1 MKKHVFRSSVA
12 LAAFLSLGIFA
23 FAQHDHAG
31 GAGMGGGPPMG
42 GGPGGDQ
49 GGFGRPAD
57 AGAPGMGRSDAGM
70 NHASAGTSN
79 IGSHSPGS
87 VLNNNPKLDSSLS
100 NALGKSGISIPGGN
114 LQTACAGFKN
124 LGSCIA
130 ALHVAKNLGLNFDQ
144 LRSMMTGPKAEKL
157 GKAIHGLGR
166 PNVTSKRE
174 AKSQVKKAN
183 KQAKQDLRAA
193 ASTSPAIGS

>member
-1 MKKHVFRSSVA
+1 MA
-12 LAAFLSLGIFA
+12 
-23 FAQHDHAG
+23 
-31 GAGMGGGPPMG
+31 GGPPVG
-42 GGPGGDQ
+42 GGLGGDQ

-57 AGAPGMGRSDAGM
+57 AGAPGMGRSEAGM

-79 IGSHSPGS
+79 IGSHSPSS
-87 VLNNNPKLDSSLS
+87 VLSNNPKLDSSLTS
-100 NALGKSGISIPGGN
+100 ALGKSGISIPGAN

-144 LRSMMTGPKAEKL
+144 LRSVMTGPKAEKL
-157 GKAIHGLGR
+157 GKAIQSLGR
-166 PNVTSKRE
+166 PNTTSNRE

-183 KQAKQDLRAA
+183 KQAKQDLHVV
-193 ASTSPAIGS
+193 ASASPAIG